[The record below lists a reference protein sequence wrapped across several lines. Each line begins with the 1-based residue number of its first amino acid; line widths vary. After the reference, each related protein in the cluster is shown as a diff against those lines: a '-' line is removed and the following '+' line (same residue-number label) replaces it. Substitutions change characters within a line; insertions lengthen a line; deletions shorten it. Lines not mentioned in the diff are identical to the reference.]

1 MYKALSIFAK
11 PLAILLFW
19 LYDLVGNYGIA
30 IIIFTVIVRTI
41 LFPLYNSQMKQSA
54 MMSDMQPR
62 MQQIQKECGSDKEKY
77 NQRIMEFYQQE
88 GINPA
93 KGCLPLVIQMP
104 ILFGLFAVLRNP
116 LMYIS
121 DADKIL
127 SIHESFL
134 WIPDLSQPDK
144 WILPILAG
152 ITTYFSY
159 KITASATPQNGNS
172 MKVLAYIFPLMIV
185 WWGRSFPAGLTMYW
199 FFGTLYMC
207 IQQRFVMAKIKKDRA
222 KREAEREEQ
231 RKIDEE
237 RRKYEREHPELFPE
251 LQPQN
256 KKKTKST
263 ASAKSKSASN
273 VQNKENHS
281 KNAVIEEDD
290 WEAFDFGADGY
301 ESVDDYSDFYTE
313 EELAKMKAAK
323 AKNQQPKK
331 KKKY

>member
-1 MYKALSIFAK
+1 MYKALSVLAK
-11 PLAILLFW
+11 PLAYLLFW
-19 LYDLVGNYGIA
+19 LYDLVGVYGIA
-30 IIIFTVIVRTI
+30 IIIFTIIVRTI

-54 MMSDMQPR
+54 MMSEMQPK

-93 KGCLPLVIQMP
+93 KGCLPLLIQMP

-121 DADKIL
+121 DPDKIL

-134 WIPDLSQPDK
+134 WIQDLSQPDK

-159 KITASATPQNGNS
+159 KITASATPQNGSS

-185 WWGRSFPAGLTMYW
+185 WWGRSFPAGLTLYW
-199 FFGTLYMC
+199 FVGTLYMC
-207 IQQRFVMAKIKKDRA
+207 IQQRVVTSKIKRERA

-231 RKIDEE
+231 KRIDEE
-237 RRKYEREHPELFPE
+237 RRQYEREHPELFPE
-251 LQPQN
+251 LPS
-256 KKKTKST
+256 KKKSSNSGKKSQDKVQT
-263 ASAKSKSASN
+263 EKTYSK
-273 VQNKENHS
+273 K
-281 KNAVIEEDD
+281 AVIEESD
-290 WEAFDFGADGY
+290 WDAFDFTADGY

-313 EELAKMKAAK
+313 AELAKMKEAK

>member
-19 LYDLVGNYGIA
+19 LYDIAGNYGIA
-30 IIIFTVIVRTI
+30 IILFTLIVRTL

-54 MMSDMQPR
+54 MMSELQPKI
-62 MQQIQKECGSDKEKY
+62 QQIQKECGSDKEKY
-77 NQRIMEFYQQE
+77 NQRVMEFYQSE
-88 GINPA
+88 GYNPA

-116 LMYIS
+116 LMYIT

-127 SIHESFL
+127 SVHESFL
-134 WIPDLSQPDK
+134 WIQDLSQPDK

-159 KITASATPQNGNS
+159 KITASANPQTANS
-172 MKVLAYIFPLMIV
+172 MKVLQYIFPLMIV
-185 WWGRSFPAGLTMYW
+185 WWGRSFPAGLTLYW
-199 FFGTLYMC
+199 FVGTLFMVV
-207 IQQRFVMAKIKKDRA
+207 QQKFVMAKIKKDRI

-231 RKIDEE
+231 ERIDRE
-237 RRKYEREHPELFPE
+237 RREYEKAHPELFP
-251 LQPQN
+251 QPEQKKGN
-256 KKKTKST
+256 K
-263 ASAKSKSASN
+263 SN
-273 VQNKENHS
+273 K
-281 KNAVIEEDD
+281 KNAVAAEQEVKKAEIIEDD
-290 WEAFDFGADGY
+290 DFDAFNFEADGY

-313 EELAKMKAAK
+313 EELAKMRAAK

>member
-1 MYKALSIFAK
+1 MYKALSILAK
-11 PLAILLFW
+11 PLAYLLFW
-19 LYDLVGNYGIA
+19 LYDLVGVYGIA
-30 IIIFTVIVRTI
+30 IIIFTLIVRTI

-54 MMSDMQPR
+54 MMSEMQPK

-77 NQRIMEFYQQE
+77 NQRVMEFYQQE

-93 KGCLPLVIQMP
+93 KGCLPLLIQMP

-121 DADKIL
+121 DPDKIL

-134 WIPDLSQPDK
+134 WIQDLSQPDK

-185 WWGRSFPAGLTMYW
+185 WWGRSFPAGLTLYW
-199 FFGTLYMC
+199 FVGTLYMC
-207 IQQRFVMAKIKKDRA
+207 IQQRFVMSKIKKDRI
-222 KREAEREEQ
+222 KREAEKAEQ
-231 RKIDEE
+231 KRLDDE
-237 RRKYEREHPELFPE
+237 RRQYEREHPELFPE
-251 LQPQN
+251 AQP
-256 KKKTKST
+256 KKKGTS
-263 ASAKSKSASN
+263 SNNSKAGA
-273 VQNKENHS
+273 KENVKAEEKHS
-281 KNAVIEEDD
+281 KNAVVEESD
-290 WEAFDFGADGY
+290 WEAFDYSAEGY

-313 EELAKMKAAK
+313 AELEKMKDAK